1 MSRTERLLELMIRLR
16 SRGHFT
22 VQELADECGV
32 SRRTMLRDLQALSEL
47 GVPLASTPGPGGG
60 YTLAYPSRLVSPSLS
75 VDEALG
81 LIVSYEALLAYAE
94 SPLAASSLSA
104 ITKLRAALP
113 PDTVGGLDRLRER
126 VAMIGPERV
135 YHAPLLPALL
145 QAALAEAHLRIG
157 YDSRGG
163 TSERLIYPYGLVA
176 ALGFWYCAC
185 YDYRRAAHAW
195 LRADRVLWLERVEGT
210 ERHEPMSLQQW
221 LRRSPDV
228 AGPLV
233 RLHVTVT
240 AAGMKD
246 LDWSP
251 FASHLARDDA
261 GNGRIDLMVP
271 AANLDYYARLF
282 IRLGGEATVHAP
294 PALIALLRERAEAVV
309 ARYMHQYQ

>member
-16 SRGHFT
+16 TRGRFT

-113 PDTVGGLDRLRER
+113 PDTVGGLDRLRAR

-135 YHAPLLPALL
+135 YHAPLLSDLL
-145 QAALAEAHLRIG
+145 QAALDEAHLRIG
-157 YDSRGG
+157 YESRGG

-185 YDYRRAAHAW
+185 YDYRRTAHAW
-195 LRADRVLWLERVEGT
+195 LRADRV
-210 ERHEPMSLQQW
+210 QW
-221 LRRSPDV
+221 LRRVEGHERPERPEPLSLRQWLLRAPDV
-228 AGPLV
+228 AGPLAP
-233 RLHVTVT
+233 LDVTVT
-240 AAGMKD
+240 AAGLKD

-251 FASHLARDDA
+251 FAGHLARDDA

-271 AANLDYYARLF
+271 AANLDYYARIF
-282 IRLGGEATVHAP
+282 IRLGGEAMVHAP
-294 PALIALLRERAEAVV
+294 PELIALLRERAEAIL
-309 ARYMHQYQ
+309 AHYT